1 MGRSVDVEERD
12 RLVAEAAWRVLIRD
26 GLVGLSV
33 RNVAAEAG
41 LPPSSLRYTLPSQA
55 KVRERAVAL
64 VIERLK
70 GRLALI
76 PEGPD
81 SPDRARAMLLELLP
95 LDVERRT
102 EMEAFLALG
111 TAAQTDVVL
120 RRGYM
125 TAHGF
130 LLTVC
135 TKSVGML
142 IPKGTDRY
150 EREAA
155 RLHALIDGL
164 ALHIIRQEIE
174 GDCAWAVDVL
184 DLHLGQLTH
193 SQMPA

>member
-12 RLVAEAAWRVLIRD
+12 RLVAEAAWRVLVRD

-76 PEGPD
+76 PEGPA
-81 SPDRARAMLLELLP
+81 SRDRARAMLLELLP
-95 LDVERRT
+95 LDLERRT

-111 TAAQTDVVL
+111 TAATTDVVL
-120 RRGYM
+120 RPGYRA
-125 TAHGF
+125 AHSF
-130 LLTVC
+130 LRSVC
-135 TKSVGML
+135 TKSVAML
-142 IPKGTDRY
+142 ISDEADRQGV
-150 EREAA
+150 EAA

-164 ALHIIRQEIE
+164 ALHIIRQDAND
-174 GDCAWAVDVL
+174 DCAWAVEVL
-184 DLHLGQLTH
+184 DLHLE
-193 SQMPA
+193 QMANK

>member
-1 MGRSVDVEERD
+1 MARSVDVEERD
-12 RLVAEAAWRVLIRD
+12 RLVAEAAWRVLVRD

-33 RNVAAEAG
+33 RNVATEAG

-64 VIERLK
+64 VVERLR

-111 TAAQTDVVL
+111 TAAMTDAVM
-120 RRGYM
+120 RPGYM
-125 TAHGF
+125 AVHGF
-130 LLTVC
+130 LRSVC

-142 IPKGTDRY
+142 IGASDRQGV
-150 EREAA
+150 EAA

-164 ALHIIRQEIE
+164 ALHIIRQQADDD
-174 GDCAWAVDVL
+174 GAWALEVL
-184 DLHLGQLTH
+184 DTHLAQLT
-193 SQMPA
+193 QP